1 MRLAEPGWF
10 LLLLLVPLPW
20 WLQRLRPRITWPS
33 LDGFPRKGPAGL
45 RRLAFGP
52 LLLRGVAIAAM
63 VVALARPQTV
73 GGRTRI
79 AGRGV
84 AIVVALD
91 HSSSMNTADFPTG
104 QGPERKSMVRLEAA
118 KATFV
123 RFVEGRP
130 DDLIGLVVF
139 ANEPDLACPPTL
151 DHAFLVDQARAV
163 RPASPDDDGTNIGD
177 AIIWSL
183 DALRTSATKKKVLV
197 LLTDGRNSPA
207 QVAGLPP
214 VDPEATAA
222 LARDLGVTLHT
233 IAVGKAGGIVRTPE
247 PVTKLDVPA
256 EVEGPDLAL
265 LDRLARIG
273 GGRSFA
279 ATDAEALAHVF
290 RTIDALEKSPV
301 RGEVRTRYREE
312 YAPWVGLA
320 LACLVL
326 DRLLSAGRLRR
337 LP

>member
-1 MRLAEPGWF
+1 MRLAEPAWLIF
-10 LLLLLVPLPW
+10 LILAPLPW
-20 WLQRLRPRITWPS
+20 LFQRARPRIAWPT
-33 LDGFPRKGPAGL
+33 LDGFPRRGASGL
-45 RRLAFGP
+45 RRLGFVP
-52 LLLRGVAIAAM
+52 DLLRGAAIAAL
-63 VVALARPQTV
+63 VVALARPQTA
-73 GGRTRI
+73 GGWTRI

-91 HSSSMNTADFPTG
+91 HSSSMNTVDFPAEK
-104 QGPERKSMVRLEAA
+104 GPIARLDAA
-118 KATFV
+118 KSTFV

-139 ANEPDLACPPTL
+139 ANEPDLASPPTL
-151 DHAFLVDQARAV
+151 DHSFLVEKARDV
-163 RPASPDDDGTNIGD
+163 RTARRDDDGTNIGD
-177 AIIWSL
+177 AIAWSL
-183 DALRTSATKKKVLV
+183 DALRAASPKKKVLI

-207 QVAGLPP
+207 RVAGSAPL
-214 VDPEATAA
+214 DPEAAA
-222 LARDLGVTLHT
+222 VLARDLGVTLHT
-233 IAVGKAGGIVRTPE
+233 IAVGKEGRIVRTPE
-247 PVTKLDVPA
+247 PITGLDLVA

-273 GGRSFA
+273 GGRSFVAHDA
-279 ATDAEALAHVF
+279 AALARVF
-290 RTIDALEKSPV
+290 QTIDALEKSPV

-326 DRLLSAGRLRR
+326 DRLLSAGRWRR